1 MGFSLE
7 PIQLIEYK
15 ELLQKSY
22 LYPYWQQYTNGI
34 NLSFVNSDQYKDL
47 NFLRSDEKLTT
58 VAIRNDYVSIYLQ
71 IRDHNEFD

>member
-34 NLSFVNSDQYKDL
+34 NLSFINSDQCKDL